1 MKYIKGFD
9 ALRAFSIILVL
20 LTHIGLYEILPDNN
34 YLKTRGWNLMSGT
47 TGVQLFFT
55 LSGFLITSI
64 LLEEKNKNGFI
75 NFKNFYIRRFLR
87 LLPPLI
93 VFYLIVAA
101 CMQFRLIHTTSI
113 GLICS
118 FFYVYNFVPNQYYTA
133 ELGHTWSLAVEEQ
146 FYLTWPLVVN
156 FIKNKKTVYFIVT
169 LIILSCIAAVLILP
183 VTTFAVNFRTG
194 YWFIPAVAPIII
206 GSLFAYL
213 NRNQFQNLNL
223 QILNSNKLLLIAFV
237 LFIFPLYSP
246 LFLLKFAFLSQS
258 VAASLF
264 LIWVLHNQDKKLTNI
279 IDHKVPQY
287 IGKISYG
294 LYVYQGFFLRTG
306 PGGNLSVQQFPLNLA
321 LTFLVA
327 IISYEFIEK
336 PVLKLKHK
344 FY

>member
-1 MKYIKGFD
+1 
-9 ALRAFSIILVL
+9 
-20 LTHIGLYEILPDNN
+20 
-34 YLKTRGWNLMSGT
+34 
-47 TGVQLFFT
+47 
-55 LSGFLITSI
+55 
-64 LLEEKNKNGFI
+64 
-75 NFKNFYIRRFLR
+75 
-87 LLPPLI
+87 
-93 VFYLIVAA
+93 
-101 CMQFRLIHTTSI
+101 
-113 GLICS
+113 
-118 FFYVYNFVPNQYYTA
+118 VYNFVPNQYYTA

-146 FYLTWPLVVN
+146 FYLTWPFVVN
-156 FIKNKKTVYFIVT
+156 YIKNNKHVYLIVA
-169 LIILSCIAAVLILP
+169 LIIFLCAAAVLFLP
-183 VTTFAVNFRTG
+183 GTAVAAKFRTG

-213 NRNQFQNLNL
+213 NKFKGPVKEITGNH
-223 QILNSNKLLLIAFV
+223 KTLLAALV
-237 LFIFPLYSP
+237 LFVFPLYAP
-246 LFLLKFAFLSQS
+246 LALLKFAFLSQS